1 MALDLE
7 LFASK
12 LRRYRQQFQAV
23 MSEVS
28 SATGISEDSLTTF
41 ENAEKQPTGDEI
53 LILADYY
60 KCDYRFF
67 ISGEQ
72 LAPFEQTET
81 LFRKHGEQLSKKDRW
96 AIQEFLYLCECEEF
110 LMEILPVQ
118 ERKLFTFIKQGTFYK
133 SHGEAAA
140 DALRR
145 NLGYGPNMIGMDVYD
160 DFRRIGLH
168 VFRRRLENSE
178 ISGLF
183 MKHPTAGKSILVNY
197 SEDIYRQRFSAAHE
211 AAHSILDEESDFI
224 ISFKWNT
231 KDLTEV
237 RANTFASRYL
247 MPPEFLLGIPNPTQ
261 WDSGKAIEWANQL
274 KVSTEALA
282 YALKDA
288 NLVSKETMQLI
299 KSVKV
304 PAKRKVDPEL
314 PESLSTKSRDRK
326 RTLLCTGLSDFYV
339 GLCFDAYEN
348 AKVSAGRLAEMLLIN
363 EQALPSLAGL
373 YGRSLSYG
381 D

>member
-7 LFASK
+7 LLASK
-12 LRRYRQQFQAV
+12 LRRYREQFQATI
-23 MSEVS
+23 SEVS
-28 SATGISEDSLTTF
+28 SATGISEDSLSAF
-41 ENAEKQPTGDEI
+41 ENAKKQPTGDEI
-53 LILADYY
+53 LILADFY

-81 LFRKHGEQLSKKDRW
+81 LFRKHGEQLSRKDRW

-110 LMEILPVQ
+110 LMGVLPVN
-118 ERKLFTFIKQGTFYK
+118 ERKPLTFIKQGSFYK
-133 SHGEAAA
+133 GHGESAAA
-140 DALRR
+140 ALRR
-145 NLGYGPNMIGMDVYD
+145 SLGYAPNMIGMDVYD

-168 VFRRRLENSE
+168 IFRRRLDNSE

-183 MKHPTAGKSILVNY
+183 IKHPIAGKCILVNY

-211 AAHSILDEESDFI
+211 AGHAILDEESDFI

-231 KDLTEV
+231 RDLSEV

-247 MPPEFLLGIPNPTQ
+247 MPPEFLRGIPNPRQ
-261 WDSGKAIEWANQL
+261 WDFEKAIEWANKL

-282 YALKDA
+282 YALKDSG
-288 NLVSKETMQLI
+288 LISDQTMEMI

-304 PAKRKVDPEL
+304 PAEQKADPEL
-314 PESLSTKSRDRK
+314 PGSLSEKSRDRK
-326 RTLLCTGLSDFYV
+326 RTLLSIGLSDFYV
-339 GLCFDAYEN
+339 GLSFDAYEQS
-348 AKVSAGRLAEMLLIN
+348 KISAGRLAEMLLIN
-363 EQALPSLAGL
+363 EQALRSLAAL
-373 YGRSLSYG
+373 YGRTLSYG